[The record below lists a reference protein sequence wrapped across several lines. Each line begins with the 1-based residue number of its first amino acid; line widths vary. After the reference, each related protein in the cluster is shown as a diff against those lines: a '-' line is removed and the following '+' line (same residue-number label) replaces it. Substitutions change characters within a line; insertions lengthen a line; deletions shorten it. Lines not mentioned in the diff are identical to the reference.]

1 MPEVMNQV
9 RKELG
14 SEAVI
19 LNSKEVQHGGVMG
32 FFKKKRIEV
41 VAALDSEPLRGD
53 AAKPA
58 ERKDKPAILKEPVPL
73 KNNDEVLSEIKH
85 LKRIIG
91 QISKQGDTNYLPDY
105 NFVFQHLIEQEI
117 ERDLAAE
124 LIDSV
129 VKKHAE
135 EELSPAMDRI
145 TNDVRDEIESRLADI
160 TFEGITYEKKIFHFI
175 GPTGVGK
182 TTTLAKIA
190 AKCMLQDHKK
200 VAFITTDTYRI
211 AAVEQLKTYARILD
225 IPIEVAYTIE
235 DYKEAVDK
243 FSSYD
248 AVLVDTAGRNFRD
261 AKYINELKESID
273 INLDIETYLVLA
285 LTAKPKD
292 LSEIYDQFY
301 QVPVKGVIFT
311 KIDETKQYGSIF
323 NIAVRKQIGISY
335 ITNGQ
340 DVPDDL
346 MPVTPAV
353 ISDSIMG
360 AIDDE

>member
-1 MPEVMNQV
+1 M
-9 RKELG
+9 
-14 SEAVI
+14 
-19 LNSKEVQHGGVMG
+19 QHGGVMG